1 VTEILVVE
9 DDSAIA
15 VGLQDDLTLEGYSV
29 EVVTAGDVAVKRAR
43 EKQFSLILLDVML
56 PRKDGFE
63 VCRELR
69 RTGVTSGIVL
79 LTAKTEESDKV
90 LGLEVGADDYITK
103 PFSSRELRSRVK
115 AVLRRCIPQQAAA
128 LRFDDVEIDL
138 GRCEV
143 FRNGAR
149 IELTLTEFK
158 MLCALVRAK
167 GSALS
172 RDQLIGEI
180 WGNGTF
186 LTDRVIDNHVMNLRR
201 KLDQNSIN
209 SRHIVSVRGLGYR
222 FDG

>member
-1 VTEILVVE
+1 MTEILVVE

-15 VGLQDDLTLEGYSV
+15 VGLEDDLTLEGYAV
-29 EVVTAGDVAVKRAR
+29 EVVTTGDAAVKRAR

-90 LGLEVGADDYITK
+90 LGLELGADDYITK

-115 AVLRRCIPQQAAA
+115 AVLRRCIPTQATV

-143 FRNGAR
+143 CRNGAR

-158 MLCALVRAK
+158 TLCALVRAK
-167 GSALS
+167 GLTLS
-172 RDQLIGEI
+172 RNQLIDEV
-180 WGNGTF
+180 WGQETF
-186 LTDRVIDNHVMNLRR
+186 LTDRVIDNHVMNLRK
-201 KLDQNSIN
+201 KLQEHSIDPQ
-209 SRHIVSVRGLGYR
+209 HIVSVRGLGYR
-222 FDG
+222 FDD